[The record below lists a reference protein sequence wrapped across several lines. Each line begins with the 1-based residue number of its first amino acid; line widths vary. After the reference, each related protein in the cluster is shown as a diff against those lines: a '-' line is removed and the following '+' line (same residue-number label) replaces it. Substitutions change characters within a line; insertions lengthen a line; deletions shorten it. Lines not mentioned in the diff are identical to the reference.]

1 MSEAIREQRS
11 AQGAKHF
18 TAQLI
23 FLTSFFNSNLSFFQG
38 MSLKCVIPP
47 TGRSSFRE
55 GHLNQSNNLLIR
67 LSDTKI
73 LNTHSDWGELPFLAI
88 SVKSVQLISRGQVI
102 HPLGKLL
109 CSLMTFQ
116 HQTALLSPA
125 CSCSCEGVSEN
136 EEVQRLRSLSA
147 FFCSNTNQKTVHL
160 AHRFRFQWHTH
171 WGALTAW

>member
-73 LNTHSDWGELPFLAI
+73 LNTHSDQGELPFLAI

-125 CSCSCEGVSEN
+125 CSCSCEGMCQKMKKCNVSE
-136 EEVQRLRSLSA
+136 A
-147 FFCSNTNQKTVHL
+147 FLPFS
-160 AHRFRFQWHTH
+160 
-171 WGALTAW
+171 ALTLIRRRFI